1 MKKQS
6 LQDRVVC
13 RNRKATH
20 QYELLEKLECGIEL
34 RGTEVK
40 SLRERQ
46 ASLDEAYVRIEE
58 GQLWLI
64 GCHIAAYKHGST
76 MNHEPDRRR
85 RLLIHRRE
93 LQKWE
98 PKVRQKGLTIV
109 PLRIYFSDR
118 GLAKIEVAIAR
129 GKAAHDKRQDIKARE
144 DKREMDRSQKRYG

>member
-6 LQDRVVC
+6 PQDRVVC

-40 SLRERQ
+40 SLRARQ
-46 ASLDEAYVRIEE
+46 ASLDEAYVRIED

-64 GCHIAAYKHGST
+64 GCHIATYKHGST

-85 RLLIHRRE
+85 RLLVHRRE

-118 GLAKIEVAIAR
+118 GLAKIEVSIAR
-129 GKAAHDKRQDIKARE
+129 GKAAHDKRHDLKARE
-144 DKREMDRSQKRYG
+144 DKREMERSMRRRG

>member
-40 SLRERQ
+40 SLRERH